1 MSIGESVLSVEGIRR
16 KLRAI
21 AAMVRDPA
29 ATESERANAE
39 ALKRHLEQRL
49 RQAGVPEG
57 DWTDTAFRL
66 GRAVTSMK
74 KSTSPAAPAGD
85 WTDGAFRL
93 GSALRRGCKK
103 WLLTDNSR
111 SGRAPK

>member
-1 MSIGESVLSVEGIRR
+1 MSIGESVLSVEGVRR

-29 ATESERANAE
+29 TESERANAE
-39 ALKRHLEQRL
+39 ALKRRLEQRL

-66 GRAVTSMK
+66 GRAVMSIK

-103 WLLTDNSR
+103 WLSTDHSR